1 MKFRLPG
8 TPLERLMA
16 NSVEN
21 LTRLACIVALIALA
35 VMVASILHPGPL
47 LIIFAT
53 SVGQA
58 IGGFA
63 VLCYF
68 LAIIMDVK
76 RSRRSLPPNAP
87 ADASRSGSGE
97 TR

>member
-58 IGGFA
+58 IFFLPKSA
-63 VLCYF
+63 VS
-68 LAIIMDVK
+68 I
-76 RSRRSLPPNAP
+76 
-87 ADASRSGSGE
+87 SRSTVIVS
-97 TR
+97 R